1 MNDDLIIREYL
12 LEALNDFNEHTCR
25 SADFLRGIRTA
36 EKIIKDAPS
45 VCKDRTDELNDL
57 RPKIPIPGRPIRLI

>member
-1 MNDDLIIREYL
+1 MNDYFISQEYL
-12 LEALNDFNEHTCR
+12 LEALNDFNEDTCS

-45 VCKDRTDELNDL
+45 VCKDRETKLNDL
-57 RPKIPIPGRPIRLI
+57 RPKVPIPGRLVRLI

>member
-1 MNDDLIIREYL
+1 MNDYFISQEYL
-12 LEALNDFNEHTCR
+12 LEALNDFNEDTCS

-45 VCKDRTDELNDL
+45 VCKDMETKFGNY
-57 RPKIPIPGRPIRLI
+57 